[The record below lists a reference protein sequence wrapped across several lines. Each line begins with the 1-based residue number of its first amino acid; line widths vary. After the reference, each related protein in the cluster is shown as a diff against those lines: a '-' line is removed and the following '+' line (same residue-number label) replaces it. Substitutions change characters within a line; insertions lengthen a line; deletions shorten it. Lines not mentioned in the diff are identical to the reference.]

1 MKTYLCQAI
10 LSCLISLCFSLQLLA
25 QTERVNSHHF
35 TMRDGLSHDYVL
47 CVLQDSQGFLWVGT
61 ESGLNQFDG
70 HSFKN
75 YLENPWDSTALTNN
89 KVNALWEDS
98 LQRLWI
104 GTNAG
109 VELFDLTTGKF
120 SQPLPEPLHATN
132 GFDIQ
137 VRDIHEGPDGML
149 WICSGA
155 GLFRFDPQTFS
166 VQGIPLMADSYE
178 AKAGRSKKAVLWG
191 IDHAQDG
198 TLWVASESGLISIS
212 PDNLDITFYQHD
224 PNDPASLT
232 HNEVWSV
239 YVGPDDRVWAGTS
252 KGLDLFHPETE
263 TFTHHIPQELQASY
277 SSSNRLRV
285 NALYPA
291 DDQQF
296 WVGFSTGLYRYDPD
310 KEAFNYI
317 LDNFTQSVFRDQH
330 DALWVGTQEGL
341 YLLESVSNKFKLYN
355 AYQDSRV
362 TSPAGLAEDNH
373 ENIWLSAWDSDQN
386 TFSLF
391 RFDPST
397 SELYAFNQENHHSAT
412 DLSGGIISLAYD
424 SWQSLWGASF
434 GKLQRLNLRDQSVTS
449 LSLSI
454 NPHVTL
460 IDSRDELW
468 IGEWTGLGK
477 LNTQRMTYERLAD
490 LPSLAV
496 NALIEAPD
504 QTIWIG
510 TDQGLFCYNPVL
522 DSLSFFQNDAANP
535 YSLSNNKVNHLMF
548 DEDGALWVATNGG
561 LNKMFL
567 KANEDSPIFNSWRS
581 MNSGLPSD
589 AVHRIVAGEDN
600 TLWVSSGKSLS
611 HFDPSKNLFRN
622 YDDKDGLPGVRL
634 NRSLKSK
641 AGAVYFGSGNG
652 LTVFHPDS
660 LRDNP
665 YIPPVWLT
673 NFTIHN
679 EQVPVKGSYGD
690 TLAWESPL
698 ERTITRTS
706 SVEIAYWQNDFSLEF
721 AALNYIN
728 PEKNQY
734 KYRLE
739 PYEEE
744 WISTTAANRIAR
756 YTNLSPGEY
765 TFRVKASNN
774 DGLWNE
780 AGTSLQLTILPP
792 WWQTTG
798 AYVLY
803 GLLGLGLLFS
813 LRQYTVKRERLKH
826 ELNLQR
832 MEAEKMHTVDQMKS
846 RFFANISHEFRTPLT
861 LILGPLEKYVRQ
873 SESGSSEQ
881 QTFRMM
887 RRNARRLLHLI
898 NQLLDLSKLEA
909 GKMQLQPTPQ
919 MIQSFLQPIGMSF
932 STLAERK
939 QISYHFRY
947 PKENPVLYFDADKL
961 EKIITNLLSN
971 AFKFTPA
978 GEEIIFSAS
987 LKPAT
992 GKTKSNGST
1001 ATQILELEVKDRGE
1015 GMEEEQLQHIF
1026 QRFYQAH
1033 TTQDSDSEGSGIG
1046 LSLVKELVELH
1057 GGEISVSSEKDQGS
1071 SFLVHLPLE
1080 EADFEAFISEPARQK
1095 DSFISEEPEQKE
1107 DTEDKQTDAP
1117 IQEDESIPLLLVV
1130 EDNADVRVFIRET
1143 LKSDYRLLE
1152 ADNGREG
1159 YKKAVEA
1166 IPDLILSDVMMP
1178 GMDGV
1183 ELCGKLKADEKTS
1196 HVPIILLTAKA
1207 SGGDKIEGLQTGAD
1221 DYIVKPF
1228 EAMELAARIENLI
1241 ESRRKLREQFS
1252 REITLQPSAI
1262 QITSADEQFL
1272 QEVMEIV
1279 EANMANF
1286 NFSEAV
1292 LHQQMSLSKTQLYR
1306 KLKALTDHAPNEL
1319 IQMMRLKRAAELL
1332 AAKAGNVGEISFV
1345 VGFRDHSYFSRR
1357 FHKQYGMTPSEYA
1370 ASVAK

>member
-1 MKTYLCQAI
+1 MKTGLRLRLA
-10 LSCLISLCFSLQLLA
+10 LLLA
-25 QTERVNSHHF
+25 CIVISFQSYAQSDEMISRRYL
-35 TMRDGLSHDYVL
+35 MKDGLSHNFTS
-47 CVLQDSQGFLWVGT
+47 CILQDSNGFLWVGT
-61 ESGLNQFDG
+61 ESGLNRFDG
-70 HSFKN
+70 IHFKN
-75 YLENPWDSTALTNN
+75 YLENPSDSNSLKNN
-89 KVNALWEDS
+89 NILCLWEDDQKHLWVGTSSGVQLLDLETGQFLNDDIFSDSTLHITKRNLIVNKIRGGKQGTAWICTNQGIFSVNTQTLTVNRSIVTNTNGDSTSNHDENNYWDIAEQTDGTLWAASKSGLLCIKAGRDTIRYHYDPDEPNS
-98 LQRLWI
+98 LADDQVRSLHIDNKGRLWI
-104 GTNAG
+104 GTVYGLNLYNPDNETYLHFLPEALQTYSSPNPRLYVNAIIERPDGKLWVGFGDGLYGFDPHSKRFFPLVEWHVWSLHQDQQEIVWLGSVDGLSQIAVESDKFNAYERFGKARISG
-109 VELFDLTTGKF
+109 VASVAEDIHGQVWLTGYDIDQGDFLVFLYSPSENHF
-120 SQPLPEPLHATN
+120 SQYQHDSNLHFTGIEYVEADSSKLWMTTA
-132 GFDIQ
+132 GKLIKLDISQ
-137 VRDIHEGPDGML
+137 HHYTVDTIPMHPTCIHPDSQGNIWLGGWSGLGKYDPINKKYERFVSFPDDRVYCIVEDQDQNL
-149 WICSGA
+149 WIGTYTE
-155 GLFRFDPQTFS
+155 GLLRYNLETCQ
-166 VQGIPLMADSYE
+166 LDSF
-178 AKAGRSKKAVLWG
+178 
-191 IDHAQDG
+191 
-198 TLWVASESGLISIS
+198 T
-212 PDNLDITFYQHD
+212 HD
-224 PNDPASLT
+224 PNDP
-232 HNEVWSV
+232 
-239 YVGPDDRVWAGTS
+239 
-252 KGLDLFHPETE
+252 
-263 TFTHHIPQELQASY
+263 
-277 SSSNRLRV
+277 
-285 NALYPA
+285 
-291 DDQQF
+291 
-296 WVGFSTGLYRYDPD
+296 FS
-310 KEAFNYI
+310 I
-317 LDNFTQSVFRDQH
+317 
-330 DALWVGTQEGL
+330 
-341 YLLESVSNKFKLYN
+341 
-355 AYQDSRV
+355 
-362 TSPAGLAEDNH
+362 
-373 ENIWLSAWDSDQN
+373 
-386 TFSLF
+386 
-391 RFDPST
+391 
-397 SELYAFNQENHHSAT
+397 
-412 DLSGGIISLAYD
+412 
-424 SWQSLWGASF
+424 
-434 GKLQRLNLRDQSVTS
+434 
-449 LSLSI
+449 
-454 NPHVTL
+454 
-460 IDSRDELW
+460 
-468 IGEWTGLGK
+468 
-477 LNTQRMTYERLAD
+477 
-490 LPSLAV
+490 
-496 NALIEAPD
+496 
-504 QTIWIG
+504 
-510 TDQGLFCYNPVL
+510 
-522 DSLSFFQNDAANP
+522 
-535 YSLSNNKVNHLMF
+535 SNNKVTCLTLDTN
-548 DEDGALWVATNGG
+548 GTLWIGTGGG
-561 LNKMFL
+561 LNKLVWNTKKGNPEF
-567 KANEDSPIFNSWRS
+567 IHWRS
-581 MNSGLPSD
+581 SNSALPYDEIDSIIEGEDGLLWISSGNTISQFSTNTSGFRTYDYHDGLPSQRFWTGMK
-589 AVHRIVAGEDN
+589 ASNGEI
-600 TLWVSSGKSLS
+600 
-611 HFDPSKNLFRN
+611 F
-622 YDDKDGLPGVRL
+622 
-634 NRSLKSK
+634 
-641 AGAVYFGSGNG
+641 FGSNA
-652 LTVFHPDS
+652 LISFHPDS
-660 LRDNP
+660 LQDNP
-665 YIPPVWLT
+665 YIPPVQLT
-673 NFTIHN
+673 DFTIHN
-679 EQVPVKGSYGD
+679 QPVPVRGSYED
-690 TLAWESPL
+690 TLDWESPL
-698 ERTITRTS
+698 AQSITHTKS
-706 SVEIAYWQNDFSLEF
+706 LELSHWQNDFSLEF
-721 AALNYIN
+721 AALNFIN
-728 PEKNQY
+728 PENNQY
-734 KYRLE
+734 QYRLE

-744 WISTTAANRIAR
+744 WIGTTADNRIAR

-792 WWQTTG
+792 WWQTG
-798 AYVLY
+798 WAY
-803 GLLGLGLLFS
+803 GLYVILGFSLLFS

-832 MEAEKMHTVDQMKS
+832 LEAEKMHTVDQMKS

-861 LILGPLEKYVRQ
+861 LILGPLEKYVQQ
-873 SESGSSEQ
+873 SETDSNEQ

-887 RRNARRLLHLI
+887 RRNARQLLHLI

-909 GKMQLQPTPQ
+909 GKMELKATPQ
-919 MIQSFLQPIGMSF
+919 MIQSFLQPIGLSF
-932 STLAERK
+932 SVLAERK
-939 QISYHFRY
+939 QIRYHFRY
-947 PKENPVLYFDADKL
+947 PKENPVLYFDTDKL

-978 GEEIIFSAS
+978 GEEIIFSAR